1 MAKETAT
8 TRKTLT
14 YVDGAWQD
22 GNPQVLGPRS
32 HAVWLGSAVFD
43 GARAIQ
49 GRAPDLDRHCAR
61 VVNSARLMGLEPML
75 TGAEIEDLARDGI
88 RRFPGDLDLYICPM
102 FYPEDGF
109 VVPDPES
116 TRFILTIH
124 ESPLPEPKGISAC
137 LSSFRRPARDM
148 APTGAKAA
156 CLYPNVARCLREAQA
171 KGFDTAVVLD
181 PAGNVAEFAY
191 ANLFLV
197 KDGVVSTPV
206 PNGTFLNG
214 ITRQRVIALLRD
226 DGVEVVERSVD
237 FADVLEADELFATG
251 NYAKVVPYTRIED
264 RDLQA
269 GPVGR
274 RARELYFR
282 FAGGASVTSA

>member
-1 MAKETAT
+1 MAKDTTTARHT
-8 TRKTLT
+8 VT
-14 YVDGAWQD
+14 YVDGTWQD

-61 VVNSARLMGLEPML
+61 VVISARLMGLEPML
-75 TGAEIEDLARDGI
+75 TGTEIEDLARDGI
-88 RRFPGDLDLYICPM
+88 GRFAGDADLYICPM

-109 VVPDPES
+109 IVPDPAS
-116 TRFILTIH
+116 THFILTVH
-124 ESPLPEPKGISAC
+124 ESPLPEPSGISAC

-148 APTGAKAA
+148 APTEAKAA

-171 KGFDTAVVLD
+171 KGFETAVVLD
-181 PAGNVAEFAY
+181 PSGNVAEFAY
-191 ANLFLV
+191 ANLFMV
-197 KDGVVSTPV
+197 KDGVVATPV
-206 PNGTFLNG
+206 SNGTFLNG
-214 ITRQRVIALLRD
+214 ITRQRVIELLRS
-226 DGVEVVERSVD
+226 DGVEVIERSIG
-237 FADVLEADELFATG
+237 FSEVLAADELFGTG

-264 RDLQA
+264 RELEA
-269 GPVGR
+269 GQMTR

-282 FAGGASVTSA
+282 FAGQAAM

>member
-1 MAKETAT
+1 MAKDTAT
-8 TRKTLT
+8 ARRTLT

-22 GNPQVLGPRS
+22 GSPRVLSPMS

-61 VVNSARLMGLEPML
+61 VVESARLMGLAPML

-88 RRFPGDLDLYICPM
+88 GRFGGDADLYICPM

-109 VVPDPES
+109 IVPEPAS
-116 TRFILTIH
+116 TRFVLTIN
-124 ESPLPEPKGISAC
+124 ESPLPAADGFSAC

-148 APTGAKAA
+148 APTQAKAA
-156 CLYPNVARCLREAQA
+156 CLYPNVARILREAQA
-171 KGFDTAVVLD
+171 KGFDSAVVLD

-197 KDGVVSTPV
+197 KDGVVTTPV
-206 PNGTFLNG
+206 PSGTFLNG
-214 ITRQRVIALLRD
+214 ITRQRVIALLHG
-226 DGVEVVERSVD
+226 DGVEMIERSVD
-237 FADVLEADELFATG
+237 FADVLAADELFSTG
-251 NYAKVVPYTRIED
+251 NYAKVVPCKRIED

-269 GPVGR
+269 GPMAG

-282 FAGGASVTSA
+282 FASEVPV